1 MDPQDKNA
9 STSGRLPTVATAEA
23 SIKRLRKEN
32 ATLRK
37 ELESLKTSVEGASGI
52 EWEAEMDRGIVY

>member
-9 STSGRLPTVATAEA
+9 STSGPLPTVATAEA

-52 EWEAEMDRGIVY
+52 